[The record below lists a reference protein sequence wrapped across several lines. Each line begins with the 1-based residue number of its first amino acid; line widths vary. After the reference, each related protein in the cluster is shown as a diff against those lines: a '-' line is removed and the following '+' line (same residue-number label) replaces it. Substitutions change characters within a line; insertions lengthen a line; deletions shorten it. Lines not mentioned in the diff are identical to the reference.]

1 MLLHLTCSS
10 VAFCLLLAIQ
20 LLLHQMEDHSD
31 QAGMKSESCSPKV
44 LWIED

>member
-1 MLLHLTCSS
+1 MLFHLTYSS

-20 LLLHQMEDHSD
+20 LLLHQMEDHSE
-31 QAGMKSESCSPKV
+31 QGLESESCSPKI